1 MGHLKTLLYA
11 LCIYMLAGCV
21 NPHVATLDRIDR
33 LSEKDPESASAALD
47 SISSSQL
54 SAEERHYFNLL
65 RIKVD
70 DKNYVT
76 HTSDSLINSVIE
88 HYRWHGDSGKY
99 AESLYYGGRVYSDMG
114 DYKTAIRYFED
125 ALVELPE
132 DTPHIQLRANVLSQT
147 GRLLNKLGL
156 NEEAIPYIE
165 QVIGIETRF
174 NDSINLMYDSE
185 LLGHITAD
193 SRQYKKSDSAYRK
206 ALQIAIA
213 LNNGYELRER
223 MHLAALKQYEGKI
236 DSAVSLIRGVPEKV
250 DESDRPLALGY
261 AAGIYFHAGIA
272 DTAAMYAQQLTKY
285 ENIPNVPNIDNAYYY
300 LANPRLRD
308 YVQADS
314 IPTYIDKYQIATEK
328 YMETNGDRA
337 ALLQNSLYNYQRHDR
352 DKAKALASRN
362 RWIAAGVTF
371 GVALMILTI
380 LYLILLLRNKK
391 NMVNLLV
398 ARDNIRILSESL
410 TKQSDEMAEMTREHA
425 DEVVKMAR
433 NHEEEMAEKARMH
446 DAEVAKM
453 TREHDEAVAMMT
465 REHDKEIA
473 AALSPDISA
482 LNKQKLNIHD
492 LRESILNKCKD
503 IIGDTSVPV
512 SIPAEIL
519 NSEVYSAFRK
529 SIRDKKP
536 VPPNSP
542 MWMELEEVID
552 NTSPKF
558 LPTIRLLAGKLL
570 KPEKLYTL
578 LLLKCGFQPGQIEI
592 LISLSGSGVTSRR
605 ARLAKSLF
613 GIKLEPAVFDRLIR
627 ML

>member
-1 MGHLKTLLYA
+1 
-11 LCIYMLAGCV
+11 
-21 NPHVATLDRIDR
+21 
-33 LSEKDPESASAALD
+33 
-47 SISSSQL
+47 
-54 SAEERHYFNLL
+54 
-65 RIKVD
+65 
-70 DKNYVT
+70 
-76 HTSDSLINSVIE
+76 
-88 HYRWHGDSGKY
+88 
-99 AESLYYGGRVYSDMG
+99 
-114 DYKTAIRYFED
+114 
-125 ALVELPE
+125 
-132 DTPHIQLRANVLSQT
+132 
-147 GRLLNKLGL
+147 
-156 NEEAIPYIE
+156 
-165 QVIGIETRF
+165 
-174 NDSINLMYDSE
+174 MYDSE

-193 SRQYKKSDSAYRK
+193 SRQYIKSDSAYRK
-206 ALQIAIA
+206 ALQIAIE

-236 DSAVSLIRGVPEKV
+236 DSAVSLIRGVPEKI

-308 YVQADS
+308 YVPADS

-352 DKAKALASRN
+352 DKAKALVSRN

-433 NHEEEMAEKARMH
+433 NHKEEMAEKARMH
-446 DAEVAKM
+446 DAEVAKV
-453 TREHDEAVAMMT
+453 TREHDEAVARMT
-465 REHDKEIA
+465 REHDEEMA

-482 LNKQKLNIHD
+482 LNKQKLNIPD

-536 VPPNSP
+536 VPPDSP
-542 MWMELEEVID
+542 MWMELEEVIN

-558 LPTIRLLAGKLL
+558 LPTIRLLAGKPL

-613 GIKLEPAVFDRLIR
+613 GVKLNVQDFDRLIQ
-627 ML
+627 MI